1 MSAVTT
7 FLGNGI
13 PARPATVRATHR
25 AAITRMSRTSPR
37 VFLRRRLAVAGL
49 AMGLVVAAAQAGDA
63 LGGAPLAAPERRPAA
78 SARTWV
84 EVVVRPGDSLWSI
97 VERTFPGEDPRARV
111 DLLARARRGVQLVPG
126 EVVQVPR

>member
-13 PARPATVRATHR
+13 PARPASVRATHR

-49 AMGLVVAAAQAGDA
+49 AMGLVVAAAR
-63 LGGAPLAAPERRPAA
+63 GGAPRPPPAPRPAA

-126 EVVQVPR
+126 EIVQVPR